1 VRSSCTGFTLIEVL
15 IAVLVLAIGLLAL
28 AGVQTISLRSN
39 HVADLHSQATQLA
52 YDLIDRIRAN
62 RAGFQAGYY
71 DYDNPTATDNH
82 CAWDGTTPSLCT
94 TEQMAQHDLWEWN
107 ATVASALPQGVGLVC
122 KDSTPDDGGDADG
135 DGSVATGEMAC
146 DDTGGQYVVKLWW
159 AERED
164 GGSLVFKRFAT
175 PFQP

>member
-1 VRSSCTGFTLIEVL
+1 MRSRCKGFTLIEVL

-39 HVADLHSQATQLA
+39 HVADLRSQATQLA

-71 DYDNPTATDNH
+71 DNPTATDNN
-82 CAWDGTTPSLCT
+82 CVWNGTTPSFCT
-94 TEQMAQHDLWEWN
+94 TQQMAQHDLWEWN
-107 ATVASALPQGVGLVC
+107 ATVARELPQGVGVVC
-122 KDSTPDDGGDADG
+122 QDSTPDDGGDADG
-135 DGSVATGEMAC
+135 NGSVATGEMAC
-146 DDTGGQYVVKLWW
+146 DGTGGRNVVKLWW
-159 AERED
+159 AERDD
-164 GGSLVFKRFAT
+164 GGSPVFKRFAT